1 MKRFWMAV
9 LVGVLAFML
18 AGCNGKQDT
27 TSTGDTPSAAEQST
41 PADDA
46 IKIDDIKLNV
56 EAGLDGR
63 TRRAMFSYTNNS
75 DYTVVSVE
83 LDLVFPEDIDTTEL
97 EEPFDYILEQDVSME
112 DLLESTMRCE
122 KGFAAEPGETSRECT
137 FDVYAYYVNNVEQY
151 ELMEPDMMVI
161 RFLHNGLIYEE
172 VYDYRSE
179 SYNLSS
185 DTIDPEQWGEGDLSE
200 AVPRPEDGYVIDTSE
215 DDSRFT
221 FEVSGLDPDAYSS
234 YIDACKEAGYNVEV
248 VETDGVYYADN
259 EDGLSHIDFFYNDN
273 SGSLTAYVDRIEEE

>member
-9 LVGVLAFML
+9 LVGVLVFML

-112 DLLESTMRCE
+112 DLLESTMRE
-122 KGFAAEPGETSRECT
+122 
-137 FDVYAYYVNNVEQY
+137 
-151 ELMEPDMMVI
+151 
-161 RFLHNGLIYEE
+161 
-172 VYDYRSE
+172 
-179 SYNLSS
+179 
-185 DTIDPEQWGEGDLSE
+185 
-200 AVPRPEDGYVIDTSE
+200 
-215 DDSRFT
+215 
-221 FEVSGLDPDAYSS
+221 
-234 YIDACKEAGYNVEV
+234 
-248 VETDGVYYADN
+248 
-259 EDGLSHIDFFYNDN
+259 
-273 SGSLTAYVDRIEEE
+273 